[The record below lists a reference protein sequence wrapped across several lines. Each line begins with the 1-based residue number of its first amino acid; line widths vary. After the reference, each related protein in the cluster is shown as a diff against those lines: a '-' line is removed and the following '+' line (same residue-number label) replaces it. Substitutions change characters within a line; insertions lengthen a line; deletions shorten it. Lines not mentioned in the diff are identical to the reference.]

1 MVKYGNRKRS
11 SGCQNHWEE
20 FYHSTSPGKVSWYQE
35 NPATSLD
42 FIEKT
47 GLPKE
52 APILDVGSGAST
64 LVDQLL
70 LRGYRNLALLDVS
83 TKALLLTRQRLGGKA
98 TGVAWH
104 HGDVTRYSLPEQ
116 YSLWHDRAAFHFLVD
131 PSDRRAYVTS
141 LRQGLRPQGH
151 LILATFAVGGPT
163 RCSGLDVTQYD
174 TQKITTELG
183 QDFRLIETL
192 EELHQTPAGVEQLFS
207 YFWFTRDR

>member
-1 MVKYGNRKRS
+1 MTTEKDSPGVR
-11 SGCQNHWEE
+11 NHWEDL
-20 FYHSTSPGKVSWYQE
+20 YHGTSPDKVSWYQQK
-35 NPATSLD
+35 PTISLGL
-42 FIEKT
+42 IKKT
-47 GLPKE
+47 GLPKY

-83 TKALLLTRQRLGGKA
+83 TRALLLTRQRLGGKA
-98 TGVAWH
+98 TDVAWH
-104 HGDVTRYSLPEQ
+104 HGDVTRYSLPDQ
-116 YSLWHDRAAFHFLVD
+116 YSLWHDRAVFHFLVD
-131 PSDRRAYVTS
+131 PSDRRAYVTT
-141 LRQGLRPQGH
+141 LRQRLRPQGH

-192 EELHQTPAGVEQLFS
+192 EELHQTPAGVEQSFS
-207 YFWFTRDR
+207 YFWFIRNR

>member
-1 MVKYGNRKRS
+1 MATEKDRLDAK
-11 SGCQNHWEE
+11 NHWEE
-20 FYHSTSPGKVSWYQE
+20 FYHNTSPGKVSWYQE

-70 LRGYRNLALLDVS
+70 LRGYRNLTLLDVS
-83 TKALLLTRQRLGGKA
+83 TRALLLTRQRLSGKA
-98 TGVAWH
+98 TDVNWH
-104 HGDVTRYSLPEQ
+104 YGDVTRYSLPEQ
-116 YSLWHDRAAFHFLVD
+116 YSLWHDRAVFHFLVD

-163 RCSGLDVTQYD
+163 KCSGLDVTQYD

-183 QDFRLIETL
+183 QNFRLIETL

-207 YFWFTRDR
+207 YFWFTRIR

>member
-1 MVKYGNRKRS
+1 MATEKDRLDAK
-11 SGCQNHWEE
+11 NHWEE
-20 FYHSTSPGKVSWYQE
+20 IYHSTSPGKVSWYQE
-35 NPATSLD
+35 NLATSLD

>member
-1 MVKYGNRKRS
+1 MATEKDRLDAKK
-11 SGCQNHWEE
+11 HWEE
-20 FYHSTSPGKVSWYQE
+20 LYHSTSPGKVSWYQE
-35 NPATSLD
+35 NPATSLN

-98 TGVAWH
+98 TDVAWH

-183 QDFRLIETL
+183 QNFRLIETL

>member
-1 MVKYGNRKRS
+1 MATEKDRLDAK
-11 SGCQNHWEE
+11 NHWEGL
-20 FYHSTSPGKVSWYQE
+20 YHSTSPGKVSWYQE

-98 TGVAWH
+98 TDVAWH

>member
-1 MVKYGNRKRS
+1 MATEKDRLDAK
-11 SGCQNHWEE
+11 NHWEE
-20 FYHSTSPGKVSWYQE
+20 LYHSTSPGKVSWYQE

-52 APILDVGSGAST
+52 APILDVGSGVST

-116 YSLWHDRAAFHFLVD
+116 YSLWHDRAVFHFLVD

-163 RCSGLDVTQYD
+163 KCSGLDVAQYD

-183 QDFRLIETL
+183 QNFRLIETL

>member
-1 MVKYGNRKRS
+1 MATEKDRLDAK
-11 SGCQNHWEE
+11 NHWEE
-20 FYHSTSPGKVSWYQE
+20 LYHSTSPGKVSWYQE
-35 NPATSLD
+35 NPAISLD

-83 TKALLLTRQRLGGKA
+83 TRALMLTRQRLGGKA
-98 TGVAWH
+98 TDVAWH

>member
-1 MVKYGNRKRS
+1 MATEKDRLDAN
-11 SGCQNHWEE
+11 NHWEE
-20 FYHSTSPGKVSWYQE
+20 LYHSTSPGKVSWYQE

-83 TKALLLTRQRLGGKA
+83 TRALLLTRQRLGGKA
-98 TGVAWH
+98 TDVAWH

-131 PSDRRAYVTS
+131 PSDRQAYVTS

-163 RCSGLDVTQYD
+163 RCSGLDVAQYD

>member
-1 MVKYGNRKRS
+1 MATEKDRLDAKK
-11 SGCQNHWEE
+11 HWEE
-20 FYHSTSPGKVSWYQE
+20 LYHSTSPGKVSWYQE

-163 RCSGLDVTQYD
+163 KCSGLDVAQYD

>member
-1 MVKYGNRKRS
+1 MATEKDRLDAK
-11 SGCQNHWEE
+11 NHWEE
-20 FYHSTSPGKVSWYQE
+20 LYHSTSPGKVSWYQE

-83 TKALLLTRQRLGGKA
+83 TKALLLARQRLGGKA

-163 RCSGLDVTQYD
+163 KCSGLDVAQYD

>member
-1 MVKYGNRKRS
+1 MATENDRLDAKK
-11 SGCQNHWEE
+11 HWEE
-20 FYHSTSPGKVSWYQE
+20 LYHSTSPGKVSWYQE

-98 TGVAWH
+98 TDVAWH

-131 PSDRRAYVTS
+131 PSDRRAYITS

-163 RCSGLDVTQYD
+163 KCSGLDVAQYD